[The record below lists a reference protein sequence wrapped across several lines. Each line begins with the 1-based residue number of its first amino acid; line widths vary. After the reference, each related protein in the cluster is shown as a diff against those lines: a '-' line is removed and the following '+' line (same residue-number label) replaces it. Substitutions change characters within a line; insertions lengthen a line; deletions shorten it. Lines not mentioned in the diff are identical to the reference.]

1 MASAMAAATSKH
13 DCKRPCVVFV
23 IGSTGVGKTKLGVD
37 LALRFN
43 GEVVNADAMQV
54 TPAAVWPW

>member
-1 MASAMAAATSKH
+1 MAAATSKH